1 MSYFLALGLMCYKCT
16 ANDTTKE
23 LCTNMSTYTT
33 VNCTGANQQ
42 CARTEIMTVG
52 VPLKAY
58 ILDCV
63 TVGTNI

>member
-16 ANDTTKE
+16 ANQTSGE
-23 LCTNMSTYTT
+23 LCTNMSTYTNVT
-33 VNCTGANQQ
+33 CTGANAE

-52 VPLKAY
+52 VPLMAY

-63 TVGTNI
+63 DVRTNV